1 VEVAEAALADAY
13 RASGSKQ
20 RLIGEFSYA
29 AKSWPHERRVI
40 TRLEYGEQGTNPRFV
55 IAILGIGAG
64 LALPSYQ
71 DRDIRAQVAEGLALA
86 DMAKQAIAAE
96 QARSGKLPADNAAAG
111 LPPADRIV
119 GNYVS

>member
-1 VEVAEAALADAY
+1 
-13 RASGSKQ
+13 
-20 RLIGEFSYA
+20 
-29 AKSWPHERRVI
+29 VI